1 MDAAEMDI
9 VRMGP
14 AHIPGA
20 MILKEAAGWNQLPQ
34 DWLGYLELAP
44 SGCFAGIVG
53 GRVVATGTAINY
65 GTRLGWIGMILV
77 HPEFRRRGL
86 ATRIM
91 DRLIDHLTGL
101 GCSTLKL
108 DATDAGAPVY
118 EKVGFQTEYQVERW
132 IRKPQPPAQS
142 RRSGARPQ
150 QITTRALPSLGQW
163 DSRCFGADR
172 SSLLE
177 WFRAH
182 GGPSAY
188 LGDPSAP
195 EAFILGRPG
204 SFAHQIG
211 PLTASS
217 AEHAEALLAPA
228 IEAHHDRPLI
238 ADLISDNNEARRLLQ
253 NFAFEPSRVL
263 KRMYRGSDPGPG
275 QPEHLY
281 CLAGF
286 EFG

>member
-1 MDAAEMDI
+1 MSTAEMEI

-14 AHIPGA
+14 EHVPGT

-44 SGCFAGIVG
+44 SGCFAGVAE
-53 GRVVATGTAINY
+53 GRVVASGTAINY

-86 ATRIM
+86 ATRMM
-91 DRLIDHLTGL
+91 DRLIEHLTEL

-118 EKVGFQTEYQVERW
+118 EKLGFQTQYQVERW
-132 IRKPQPPAQS
+132 IRTPQRFTRS
-142 RRSGARPQ
+142 RQPGFRPR
-150 QITTRALPSLGQW
+150 QIDSRVVASLGRW
-163 DSRCFGADR
+163 DSRSFGADR
-172 SSLLE
+172 STLLE

-228 IEAHHDRPLI
+228 IDEHQDRPLI

-253 NFAFEPSRVL
+253 SFAFEPSRVL

-275 QPEHLY
+275 QPEQLY